1 MKKPLFVV
9 NTDQGRFRFIEKAF
23 TIGHEI
29 CEADG
34 GYHFHVHL
42 KSGRVVSGVPELPG
56 LPSEEGVLIMDGDS
70 DMIAVIPYEAIESI
84 DVEQVA

>member
-9 NTDQGRFRFIEKAF
+9 NTGQGRFRFIEKAF

-29 CEADG
+29 CEANG
-34 GYHFHVHL
+34 GYHFRVYL
-42 KSGRVVSGVPELPG
+42 KSGREVHGVPELP
-56 LPSEEGVLIMDGDS
+56 EGDS
-70 DMIAVIPYEAIESI
+70 VLVMNDTTERISLIPYDAIESI